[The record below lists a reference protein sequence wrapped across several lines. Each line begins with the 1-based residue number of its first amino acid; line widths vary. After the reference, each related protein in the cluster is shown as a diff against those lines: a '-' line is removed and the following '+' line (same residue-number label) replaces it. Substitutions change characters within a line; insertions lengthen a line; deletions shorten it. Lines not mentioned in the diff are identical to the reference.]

1 MTTRRVKYNVTYG
14 IMSTPKE
21 PSVSGEYS
29 KTQARR
35 VVTGLDAEGRS
46 CIVSDGVTPDRLVTP
61 GNTKCDLWRIATI
74 PTSYQDGDGI
84 DEVVTLPPPGGL
96 VYRIASFPPDTD
108 WDRSQGYGDSKGA
121 LAGSV
126 PLSESGGIPGMH
138 FTETVD
144 IMTVLSGELWAITE
158 TGETLLR
165 AGDTLVQRGT
175 AHAWSNRTSE
185 PATIVSVMIAAGP

>member
-1 MTTRRVKYNVTYG
+1 
-14 IMSTPKE
+14 
-21 PSVSGEYS
+21 
-29 KTQARR
+29 
-35 VVTGLDAEGRS
+35 
-46 CIVSDGVTPDRLVTP
+46 
-61 GNTKCDLWRIATI
+61 
-74 PTSYQDGDGI
+74 
-84 DEVVTLPPPGGL
+84 
-96 VYRIASFPPDTD
+96 
-108 WDRSQGYGDSKGA
+108 
-121 LAGSV
+121 
-126 PLSESGGIPGMH
+126 MH